1 MAIEYFHL
9 GVNPIF
15 RESYTVGQGQAKPKG
30 YTITEACISCG
41 ACVEACPQRAIT
53 LGAPSVIHQEHC
65 LHCGNCVEHCP
76 VAAVIPREQETVPPE
91 T

>member
-1 MAIEYFHL
+1 MERN
-9 GVNPIF
+9 GKGIF

-30 YTITEACISCG
+30 YTITEDCISCG
-41 ACVEACPQRAIT
+41 ACVEAYPQRAIT

-65 LHCGNCVEHCP
+65 LYCGNCVEHCP
-76 VAAVIPREQETVPPE
+76 VAAVIPREQETVSPE

>member
-1 MAIEYFHL
+1 MERN
-9 GVNPIF
+9 GKGIF

-30 YTITEACISCG
+30 YTITENCISCG
-41 ACVEACPQRAIT
+41 A
-53 LGAPSVIHQEHC
+53 
-65 LHCGNCVEHCP
+65 CVEHCP

>member
-1 MAIEYFHL
+1 MAALTAAAIAIPGGETMAYQ
-9 GVNPIF
+9 I
-15 RESYTVGQGQAKPKG
+15 SDD
-30 YTITEACISCG
+30 CISCG